1 MPAPHCHNGSYRYV
15 WARAETHK
23 KNSFVFWFKICF
35 RDLLTF
41 SLYENSHLTFGQFYH
56 SKMEVLQIAQLLA
69 VVIYASASLVRE
81 NQRGLREI
89 LKRKIQPKTK
99 KMQQI
104 THDCIAFSPSAFR
117 ELGLMLI
124 YRT

>member
-1 MPAPHCHNGSYRYV
+1 MSRYV
-15 WARAETHK
+15 PPFLEVRAEIQ
-23 KNSFVFWFKICF
+23 KNSFNFWFKICF

-41 SLYENSHLTFGQFYH
+41 SLYENSHLTFGQFYY

-69 VVIYASASLVRE
+69 VVIYASASLMRE

-104 THDCIAFSPSAFR
+104 THDCIAFSPSAFG
-117 ELGLMLI
+117 ELVVVVLKMLT
-124 YRT
+124 YRKKN